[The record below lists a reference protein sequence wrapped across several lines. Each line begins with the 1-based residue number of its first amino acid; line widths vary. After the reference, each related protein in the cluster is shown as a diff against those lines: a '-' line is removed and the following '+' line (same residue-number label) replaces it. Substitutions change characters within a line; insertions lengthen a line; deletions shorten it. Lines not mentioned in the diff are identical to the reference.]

1 MRRTHVMAISF
12 ISVVSAAGL
21 THALAGP
28 NTMPPALMAEATH
41 GKSHDQA
48 SGHSAPHR
56 SG

>member
-21 THALAGP
+21 THALSGP

>member
-21 THALAGP
+21 THALSGP

-41 GKSHDQA
+41 GKSPDQA